1 MDHETPI
8 NHSQYAQGVNDAIK
22 AFEKHDEDI
31 GRVIDEY
38 DDSISLSYSLGY
50 LTTVQNKIDKII
62 EQTKEDII
70 TFNEEENED
79 ERELGEDDRDGADS
93 TDTAAEE

>member
-1 MDHETPI
+1 MDQEVQI
-8 NHSQYAQGVNDAIK
+8 NHSQYAQGVDDAIK
-22 AFEKHDEDI
+22 TFEKYGDDI
-31 GRVIDEY
+31 GGVIDEY
-38 DDSISLSYSLGY
+38 RDDISLSYSLGY

-70 TFNEEENED
+70 TFNEEDFNNERGF
-79 ERELGEDDRDGADS
+79 EGDGADS